1 MKFMFTRLCCRWLSS
16 ITQVF
21 MFLLKRYVNILS
33 TAINYTGGVYLTIA
47 GSGFTAFITV
57 TVGEDDCE
65 VVSRNSST
73 IVCETPPGN
82 GSQEV
87 NVTVSSTTSFT
98 DSYEY
103 NSEET
108 IFVTSFDPDTASPA
122 GEVYVF
128 ASCSNTSFV

>member
-1 MKFMFTRLCCRWLSS
+1 
-16 ITQVF
+16 
-21 MFLLKRYVNILS
+21 MFLLKRYVNILL
-33 TAINYTGGVYLTIA
+33 TAINYTGGVYLTIT
-47 GSGFTAFITV
+47 GSGYTASTTV
-57 TVGEDDCE
+57 SVGEDDCE

-103 NSEET
+103 KTEET
-108 IFVTSFDPDTASPA
+108 ISVTSFDPDTASPA
-122 GEVYVF
+122 GKVYLLAF
-128 ASCSNTSFV
+128 CSSNTSFV